1 MSASSSKVKDDS
13 SVGLNLMRP
22 TGHRLTDHFMK
33 NFKQIIQNTQNKYK
47 LSKAASVDGKS
58 NKDEKSLD
66 NEVAGSI

>member
-1 MSASSSKVKDDS
+1 MSAQSNKVKDDS

-33 NFKQIIQNTQNKYK
+33 NFKQIIQNKYK